1 MLANQ
6 LMTGALTVRMGGM
19 LLTDSSC
26 WAIVNWR
33 RLVKIGKMDSHSYD
47 KPYWWHTELMTATN
61 GEWFLLFYVR
71 PLLKRTMVPLK
82 SLCVQVQYLI
92 VSIILSYQKH
102 FFPVWGSWIFYSSLG
117 GKKTTTKQNKQI
129 PLIIVT
135 IIVII
140 LKLQKVLVL
149 NSSPER
155 AVFFKHKTETFLSS
169 LFLYSQKQRP
179 TDTWVHFVEK
189 RCGILIKNAC

>member
-1 MLANQ
+1 MSLLKISYQEKKKKKTDKQLHLSIMLANQ
-6 LMTGALTVRMGGM
+6 LMTGTLTVRIGGL

-26 WAIVNWR
+26 WAMVNWR
-33 RLVKIGKMDSHSYD
+33 RLVKTEKMDSHSYD
-47 KPYWWHTELMTATN
+47 KPYCWHTELMTATN

-117 GKKTTTKQNKQI
+117 GKKNNKTKQTN
-129 PLIIVT
+129 T
-135 IIVII
+135 INNSNNNSNNF
-140 LKLQKVLVL
+140 KLTKGF
-149 NSSPER
+149 SIE
-155 AVFFKHKTETFLSS
+155 
-169 LFLYSQKQRP
+169 
-179 TDTWVHFVEK
+179 
-189 RCGILIKNAC
+189 